1 MKRFTN
7 FHLSLLR
14 VSCVNLLSH
23 DQPPQ
28 ADDDVDVEE
37 LVKAQGQLALNALLE
52 GAATAAD
59 ETDKQGGADATDPNL
74 PIPTVRLSL
83 DASATFQL
91 WAPPSS
97 SSSSSTALVSGSG
110 TKEMEEEQVL
120 MTATAR
126 LQSEAALDVG
136 SGAWDAAL
144 QLAGLEILDKVT
156 PTPTFPALFTTHAP
170 SSHVSGGA
178 AHGTGG
184 SSLGAMAE
192 LGGAREGVV
201 WDNHGHNQQSD
212 EGDWAEALV
221 MGAMAVGP
229 VLSMP
234 IEEATDV
241 ALGVRS
247 HPKKGISA
255 KVMTLF
261 FYSETVLDV
270 LAQPSLPSPGLEHL
284 QLENE
289 KKEMVQFVKTL
300 CCC

>member
-1 MKRFTN
+1 MPPS
-7 FHLSLLR
+7 SL
-14 VSCVNLLSH
+14 H
-23 DQPPQ
+23 IATIQ
-28 ADDDVDVEE
+28 AEDDVDVEE

-52 GAATAAD
+52 GAASAAD
-59 ETDKQGGADATDPNL
+59 EADKQGGADATDPNL

-91 WAPPSS
+91 WAPPSVLSSSS
-97 SSSSSTALVSGSG
+97 SSSSSTALVQSKN
-110 TKEMEEEQVL
+110 TKEEEEEAVL

-126 LQSEAALDVG
+126 LQSEVALDVG

-144 QLAGLEILDKVT
+144 QLAGLEVLDRVT

-170 SSHVSGGA
+170 SSHTSGGA

-184 SSLGAMAE
+184 SSLGAIAE

-201 WDNHGHNQQSD
+201 WDNGNKQQAD

-241 ALGVRS
+241 AVGVRS

-255 KVMTLF
+255 KVGR
-261 FYSETVLDV
+261 S
-270 LAQPSLPSPGLEHL
+270 
-284 QLENE
+284 
-289 KKEMVQFVKTL
+289 
-300 CCC
+300 CC